1 MTDLAMVVGMTPEI
15 TTQREWLR
23 QWNDAGPALAALRRE
38 ELLHLSDERALAASE
53 ALLSLVTTVTLSPRR
68 RHWSGL
74 VEQQA
79 LFHRRP
85 SP

>member
-1 MTDLAMVVGMTPEI
+1 MTPEAAI
-15 TTQREWLR
+15 QREWMR
-23 QWNDAGPALAALRRE
+23 QWNDAGPALAANHRE

-53 ALLSLVTTVTLSPRR
+53 ALLSLVTTVTLNSGRR
-68 RHWSGL
+68 RWSGL

>member
-1 MTDLAMVVGMTPEI
+1 MTPDAA
-15 TTQREWLR
+15 TQREWLR
-23 QWNDAGPALAALRRE
+23 QWNDAGPALAANRRE

-53 ALLSLVTTVTLSPRR
+53 ALLALVTTVSLSTRR
-68 RHWSGL
+68 LNWSGL

-85 SP
+85 CP

>member
-1 MTDLAMVVGMTPEI
+1 MTLDTAA
-15 TTQREWLR
+15 QREWLR
-23 QWNDAGPALAALRRE
+23 QWKEAGPALAAQRRE
-38 ELLHLSDERALAASE
+38 ELVHLSDERALAASE
-53 ALLSLVTTVTLSPRR
+53 ALLSLVTTVTLNPRR

>member
-1 MTDLAMVVGMTPEI
+1 MSLDATA
-15 TTQREWLR
+15 QREWLR
-23 QWNDAGPALAALRRE
+23 QWKEAGPALAAQRRE
-38 ELLHLSDERALAASE
+38 EIMHLSDERALAASE
-53 ALLSLVTTVTLSPRR
+53 ALLSLVTTVTLGPWR

>member
-1 MTDLAMVVGMTPEI
+1 MTPE
-15 TTQREWLR
+15 TATQREWMR
-23 QWNDAGPALAALRRE
+23 QWADAGPALMANRRM
-38 ELLHLSDERALAASE
+38 ELMHLSDERAQAASE
-53 ALLSLVTTVTLSPRR
+53 ALLSLVTMVTLSPGR

-79 LFHRRP
+79 LFHRSP

>member
-1 MTDLAMVVGMTPEI
+1 MIPEAAV
-15 TTQREWLR
+15 QREWLR
-23 QWNDAGPALAALRRE
+23 QWSDAGAALAAKHRE
-38 ELLHLSDERALAASE
+38 ALLHLSDERALAATES
-53 ALLSLVTTVTLSPRR
+53 LLALVTTLTLSPRR

-79 LFHRRP
+79 LFHRRL

>member
-1 MTDLAMVVGMTPEI
+1 MTAEI
-15 TTQREWLR
+15 AIQREWLR
-23 QWNDAGPALAALRRE
+23 QWNDAGPALAANRRE

-68 RHWSGL
+68 RRWSGL

-79 LFHRRP
+79 LFHRRL
-85 SP
+85 ST

>member
-1 MTDLAMVVGMTPEI
+1 VTPDGAA
-15 TTQREWLR
+15 QREWLR
-23 QWNDAGPALAALRRE
+23 QWNEAGPVLAAQRRE
-38 ELLHLSDERALAASE
+38 ELLHLSDERALAASD
-53 ALLSLVTTVTLSPRR
+53 ALLSLVTTVTLNPRR

-85 SP
+85 AP

>member
-1 MTDLAMVVGMTPEI
+1 MTPEN

-23 QWNDAGPALAALRRE
+23 QWNEAGSALAALRRE
-38 ELLHLSDERALAASE
+38 ELLHLSDESALAASD
-53 ALLSLVTTVTLSPRR
+53 ALLSLVTTVTLRPGRH
-68 RHWSGL
+68 HWSGL

-85 SP
+85 TP

>member
-1 MTDLAMVVGMTPEI
+1 MTLDAA
-15 TTQREWLR
+15 TQREWLR
-23 QWNDAGPALAALRRE
+23 QWQAAGRALAARKRQ
-38 ELLHLSDERALAASE
+38 ELLLLSDEQALAASE
-53 ALLSLVTTVTLSPRR
+53 ALLALVPTVPLSPSR

-74 VEQQA
+74 VEQQS

>member
-1 MTDLAMVVGMTPEI
+1 MTLEAAI
-15 TTQREWLR
+15 QRRWLK
-23 QWNDAGPALAALRRE
+23 QWSDAGAALAANRRE

-53 ALLSLVTTVTLSPRR
+53 ALLSLVTTVTLSPGR

-85 SP
+85 AP